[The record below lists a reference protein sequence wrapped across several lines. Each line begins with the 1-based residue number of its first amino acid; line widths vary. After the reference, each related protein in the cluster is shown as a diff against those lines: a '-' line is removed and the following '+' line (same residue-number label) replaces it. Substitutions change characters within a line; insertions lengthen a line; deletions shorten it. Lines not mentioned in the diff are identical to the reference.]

1 MSRFRNSRGTH
12 LVLLPTVAAILLAA
26 CGGGG
31 GGDNPPPRAAARFAG
46 PTSSQPLALTADGAF
61 LAVANEDNNTV
72 TVFDVRGDT
81 NRKLGEVPVQTEPGG
96 VAFMPDGSKA
106 YSANGVSGTVSVIPF
121 NTSSG
126 TVTAPTRHIQ
136 VGTEPS
142 SLVLT
147 PNGKRLYVANAR
159 SNSVS
164 VIDTATDVVIK
175 TIDNVGPEP
184 RGLAITNDGDADD
197 ADETLYVTQFLS
209 LPIDKRLDGADNA
222 KAGHVTVISTATN
235 AVVSDVSIEPL
246 ENTGFNAVSDALKK
260 QPPLPGLPASG
271 PIPDSF
277 LVFLTGAYPN
287 QLNNIAIKG
296 NFAFVPSTGASPN
309 GPVRFDVNTQS
320 LLSVIDR
327 ATAKDAG
334 KTINMHLAVKNQ
346 INTDKLFVTQPWA
359 IAFANKRDEAYVVS
373 AASNHL
379 VKVSV
384 NPATGATTVQN
395 DPSEPTRVLQISVG
409 KNPRGIV
416 INPTDTRAY
425 VANFISRDV
434 SVVDL
439 SLARE
444 RVVATLPSAALPTPG
459 SQEDKILIGKEL
471 YNTSIGVFDPAPG
484 STTPIVGRMSN
495 KGWGSCA
502 ACHTPR
508 GLSDNVVWI
517 FGSGPK
523 RTIPQHTDFDLTVAA
538 RTTQRALNWSAER
551 DEQEDFELNIR
562 GVSGGLGLIVGQ
574 DGVTQEPTSNV
585 ANLTPTANGG
595 RNQLKVRTVN
605 AWDAIKA
612 YIQFGIRPPISPVPA
627 AQVVAGRTLFTNA
640 NCQSCHGGPQW
651 TNSTINFPAPP
662 DATLISANGELFGQL
677 RNVATFDASVSNEV
691 KANGSPAIGTLGFV
705 PPSLLSLHAFP
716 QSFLHNGAAASLGQV
731 LENVTHRSAGTGGVD
746 TLTDA
751 ADRDRLVQFLMS
763 IDAKTVPIAP

>member
-1 MSRFRNSRGTH
+1 
-12 LVLLPTVAAILLAA
+12 
-26 CGGGG
+26 
-31 GGDNPPPRAAARFAG
+31 
-46 PTSSQPLALTADGAF
+46 
-61 LAVANEDNNTV
+61 
-72 TVFDVRGDT
+72 
-81 NRKLGEVPVQTEPGG
+81 
-96 VAFMPDGSKA
+96 
-106 YSANGVSGTVSVIPF
+106 
-121 NTSSG
+121 
-126 TVTAPTRHIQ
+126 
-136 VGTEPS
+136 
-142 SLVLT
+142 LT

-164 VIDTATDVVIK
+164 VIDTTTDVVIK
-175 TIDNVGPEP
+175 TIANVGPEP

-209 LPIDKRLDGADNA
+209 LPVLKGVDGADNS

-246 ENTGFNAVSDALKK
+246 EDTGFNALGDALNKIA
-260 QPPLPGLPASG
+260 PPAPPASG
-271 PIPDSF
+271 PIPETDF
-277 LVFLTGAYPN
+277 KFKTGAYPN

-320 LLSVIDR
+320 LLSVINR
-327 ATAKDAG
+327 GTTKDAG
-334 KTINMHLAVKNQ
+334 QTINMHLAVKNQ
-346 INTDKLFVTQPWA
+346 TNTDKLFVTQPWA

-379 VKVSV
+379 VKVGV
-384 NPATGATTVQN
+384 NPVTGAATVQN
-395 DPSEPTRVLQISVG
+395 DPSDPTRVLQISVG

-439 SLARE
+439 SAPRE
-444 RVVATLPSAALPTPG
+444 TVVATLPSAALPAPG

-471 YNTSIGVFDPAPG
+471 YNTSIGVFDAATPSGPA
-484 STTPIVGRMSN
+484 IVGRMSN

-538 RTTQRALNWSAER
+538 RTKQRALNWSAER

-562 GVSGGLGLIVGQ
+562 GVSGGLGLIVQQ
-574 DGVTQEPTSNV
+574 DGVTPELTTNV
-585 ANLTPTANGG
+585 ANLRPAANGG
-595 RNQLKVRTVN
+595 RNQLKVREVN

-627 AQVVAGRTLFTNA
+627 TQVEEGRALFISA

-651 TNSTINFPAPP
+651 TNSTINFTAPP
-662 DATLISANGELFGQL
+662 NAGVVVSNDGELLGQL
-677 RNVATFDASVSNEV
+677 SSVGTFDAANRNEV
-691 KANGSPAIGTLGFV
+691 KANGLPSIGASGFT

-716 QSFLHNGAAASLGQV
+716 QTFLHNGAAGSLNQV
-731 LENVTHRSAGTGGVD
+731 LDNVTHRSAGTQGVD
-746 TLTDA
+746 KLSVE
-751 ADRDRLVQFLMS
+751 ADRDRVVQFLPS
-763 IDAKTVPIAP
+763 IDASTAPISPTAP